1 MTGRLVGD
9 IGGTWSRLA
18 WQEDCS
24 APVRRARFANRDFGT
39 LDDLL
44 DTALEVLEV
53 PPAAVRG
60 VVLALPAPV
69 PPGAETVHLT
79 NIDWTVRREALA
91 RRFGQ
96 ARIRLLNDFQA
107 AALGVLDSD
116 LRATL
121 QNGRPATDRVAVVT
135 GPGTGLGLAWVA
147 DARTTSLPHAT
158 EGGHSGFAPQGEL
171 QRELGQ
177 WLGERFDH
185 VSWERVVSGPG
196 LEWIHAFLQDWPQPR
211 ESAAGII
218 RRAREGDPGAGESV
232 SLFLAC
238 YAHWIGDL
246 ALVFRPGGGIHL
258 TGGMTAHLA
267 HWMDAEFTRIIN
279 DKGRMGSVVEGIA
292 VHRSLVEEPGLE
304 GALLLACRM
313 EEEEA

>member
-39 LDDLL
+39 LNDLL

-53 PPAAVRG
+53 PPAAVHG

-69 PPGAETVHLT
+69 PPGADTVRLT
-79 NIDWTVRREALA
+79 NIDWTVRGEALA

-135 GPGTGLGLAWVA
+135 
-147 DARTTSLPHAT
+147 
-158 EGGHSGFAPQGEL
+158 
-171 QRELGQ
+171 
-177 WLGERFDH
+177 
-185 VSWERVVSGPG
+185 
-196 LEWIHAFLQDWPQPR
+196 R

-246 ALVFRPGGGIHL
+246 ALLFRPGAGIHL

-267 HWMDAEFTRIIN
+267 HWMDEEFVRIIN
-279 DKGRMGSVVEGIA
+279 DKGRMGRVTEDIA
-292 VHRSLVEEPGLE
+292 VYRSLVEEPGLE